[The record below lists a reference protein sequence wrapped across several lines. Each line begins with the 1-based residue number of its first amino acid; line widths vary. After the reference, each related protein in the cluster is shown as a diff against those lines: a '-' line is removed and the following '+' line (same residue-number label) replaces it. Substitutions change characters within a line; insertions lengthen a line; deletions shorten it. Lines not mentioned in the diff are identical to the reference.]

1 MRDRFIIVAS
11 SSGADRSSDSHVRAI
26 FSRWLG
32 EEPPRLERI
41 TLDLLLDRL
50 EHDPSDTPPLG
61 VLVCTSAHESP
72 RSLDRLVEGLLARNL
87 PGLVLM
93 PDPTQ
98 WASFQRHGVIFD
110 AIDGDAGIHAALLFA
125 LTERQSCVE
134 LLSREVMLAQRCQ
147 GGISLEIDRIH
158 DELHLAAGI
167 QRDLVSAPLPS
178 VPGLDLG
185 VVFRP
190 VNFVSG
196 DIYSVR
202 RLPDGSVGFLIADA
216 VGHGVPAALL
226 TMVITQALVTH
237 EHEADG
243 GVRILPPSEV
253 LARLNKAMHDHL
265 SDSGRFATAI
275 YGVMN
280 PATGQV
286 TIAGAGHPSPLLLA
300 SGLARPITT
309 DGPLLGI
316 FGDALF
322 EEARLTLAPSQTLL
336 LYTDGLEAAFDTAP
350 RGPGEKGCASRHM
363 EHLLRLGV
371 RGEDLA
377 LGSVLDELSRMID
390 LQCGS
395 LHQGDD
401 ITVLA
406 IAPSAAG
413 SPGISRVV
421 AA

>member
-1 MRDRFIIVAS
+1 MRDRFIIVATS
-11 SSGADRSSDSHVRAI
+11 AGSDRLADSHLRAI
-26 FSRWLG
+26 ATRWLS
-32 EEPPRLERI
+32 EHPPRQEHVTLDRL
-41 TLDLLLDRL
+41 LDLL
-50 EHDPSDTPPLG
+50 EHDTSEIPPLG
-61 VLVCTSAHESP
+61 VLVCAGVHESS
-72 RSLDRLVEGLLARNL
+72 RSIDRLVEGLLARNL
-87 PGLVLM
+87 PGLILM
-93 PDPTQ
+93 QDPSA

-110 AIDGDAGIHAALLFA
+110 SIEADASLHAAILFA
-125 LTERQSCVE
+125 LTERQGCVE

-158 DELHLAAGI
+158 DELHLAASI

-178 VPGLDLG
+178 VTGLDLG

-202 RLPDGSVGFLIADA
+202 RLPDNTLGFLIADA

-237 EHEADG
+237 EFEASG
-243 GVRILPPSEV
+243 AVRILPPREV
-253 LARLNKAMHDHL
+253 LARLNRAMCEHL
-265 SDSGRFATAI
+265 SESGRFATAV

-286 TIAGAGHPSPLLLA
+286 TLAGAGHPAPLLLA
-300 SGLARPITT
+300 GGLARPIST

-316 FGDALF
+316 FADATF
-322 EEARLTLAPSQTLL
+322 EEASVVLSPSQTLL
-336 LYTDGLEAAFDTAP
+336 LYTDGLEAAFDPPQRT
-350 RGPGEKGCASRHM
+350 KGAEACANRHM
-363 EHLLRLGV
+363 DHLRRVGARSGGAGL
-371 RGEDLA
+371 D
-377 LGSVLDELSRMID
+377 SVLNELSRIID
-390 LQCGS
+390 HQCGS

-406 IAPSAAG
+406 ISPGATG